1 MQDFDFSPI
10 RKAVH
15 CIVKLS
21 RTDMQKRLAD
31 ARIDITPLQ
40 CSVLRMVKCRPVTI
54 NDMARHFGFRS
65 PSLVPVV
72 DALEAQSL
80 IERKPDAED
89 RRKTML
95 VIRQKGADLLK
106 QIPPSDK
113 KDALDTAF
121 EKLSRQKQ
129 KELLELLEELLNN
142 FPKQ

>member
-1 MQDFDFSPI
+1 
-10 RKAVH
+10 
-15 CIVKLS
+15 
-21 RTDMQKRLAD
+21 
-31 ARIDITPLQ
+31 
-40 CSVLRMVKCRPVTI
+40 
-54 NDMARHFGFRS
+54 MARHFGFRS